1 MLVTLLKRQH
11 AKTFKSSLAVDSN
24 LVKISGFTFSTKP
37 SNLDLI
43 DPELLES
50 EKKLFDEKVDP
61 KRKES
66 L

>member
-11 AKTFKSSLAVDSN
+11 AKNFKSSLVIDSN
-24 LVKISGFTFSTKP
+24 LVKISGFSFSSKP
-37 SNLDLI
+37 TNLDLI

-50 EKKLFDEKVDP
+50 EKKLFEEKVDP